1 MPYNAHP
8 DCILVYLTGTY
19 MNTLQKALIALSVGS
34 LLSVSAQA
42 AVNYAGQPYVGVKV
56 GKFLVDTD
64 GLDDPTAYGIYAGY
78 NFDPNFGAEIEYVGS
93 SDTDIETGVRGV
105 NAEYNLKTYGA
116 YGTYRYQFPNTGLY
130 AKGKLGFAK
139 AEIDVSAS
147 NVLGGSVS
155 ESDSDSGL
163 AGGIGLGYN
172 FNPNMSLEAEYD
184 YVAEDIALL
193 TVGAHF
199 KF

>member
-1 MPYNAHP
+1 
-8 DCILVYLTGTY
+8 

-42 AVNYAGQPYVGVKV
+42 AVNYAGQPYVGVKA
-56 GKFLVDTD
+56 GKFMVDAD
-64 GLDDPTAYGIYAGY
+64 DLDNPTAYGVYAGY
-78 NFDPNFGAEIEYVGS
+78 NFDSNFGAEVEYVGS
-93 SDTDIETGVRGV
+93 SSTDIDTGTNLVK
-105 NAEYNLKTYGA
+105 AEYDLKTYGA

-139 AEIDVSAS
+139 TEINVSAN
-147 NVLGGSVS
+147 NVLGYSGSD
-155 ESDSDSGL
+155 SDSDSGV

-172 FNPNMSLEAEYD
+172 FNPNMSVEAEYD
-184 YVAEDIALL
+184 YVAEDVSLL

>member
-1 MPYNAHP
+1 
-8 DCILVYLTGTY
+8 
-19 MNTLQKALIALSVGS
+19 MNTLQKALIALSVVS
-34 LLSVSAQA
+34 LMSVSAQA
-42 AVNYAGQPYVGVKV
+42 AVNYAGQPYAGVKV

-64 GLDDPTAYGIYAGY
+64 DLDDPTAYGIYAGY
-78 NFDPNFGAEIEYVGS
+78 QFDPNFGAEVEYVGS
-93 SDTDIETGVRGV
+93 SDTDIDTGVRGV

-147 NVLGGSVS
+147 SVLGGSAT

-172 FNPNMSLEAEYD
+172 FNPNMAVEAEYA
-184 YVAEDIALL
+184 YVAEDVALL
-193 TVGAHF
+193 TVGAQL

>member
-1 MPYNAHP
+1 MK
-8 DCILVYLTGTY
+8 
-19 MNTLQKALIALSVGS
+19 TLQKALIALSVGS

-42 AVNYAGQPYVGVKV
+42 AVNYAGQPYIGVKA
-56 GKFLVDTD
+56 GKFMVDTD
-64 GLDDPTAYGIYAGY
+64 DLDNPTAYGIYAGY
-78 NFDPNFGAEIEYVGS
+78 NFDPNFGAEVEYVGS
-93 SDTDIETGVRGV
+93 SDTDIDTGSSAVK
-105 NAEYNLKTYGA
+105 AEYDLKTYGA

-139 AEIDVSAS
+139 TEINVSAN
-147 NVLGGSVS
+147 NVLGYVGSD
-155 ESDSDSGL
+155 SDSDSGV

-172 FNPNMSLEAEYD
+172 FNPNMSVEAEYD
-184 YVAEDIALL
+184 YVAEDVSLL

>member
-1 MPYNAHP
+1 MK
-8 DCILVYLTGTY
+8 
-19 MNTLQKALIALSVGS
+19 TLQKTLLALVAGSLMSVG
-34 LLSVSAQA
+34 AQA
-42 AVNYAGQPYVGVKV
+42 AVNYAGQPYVGIKA
-56 GKFLVDTD
+56 GKFMVDAD

-78 NFDPNFGAEIEYVGS
+78 NFDPNFGAEVEYVGS
-93 SDTDIETGVRGV
+93 SDTDIDTGSSAVK
-105 NAEYNLKTYGA
+105 AEYDLKTYGA

-139 AEIDVSAS
+139 AEINASAS
-147 NVLGGSVS
+147 TVGYSDSV
-155 ESDSDSGL
+155 SDSDSGI

-172 FNPNMSLEAEYD
+172 FNPNMSVEAEYD

-193 TVGAHF
+193 TVGANF

>member
-1 MPYNAHP
+1 
-8 DCILVYLTGTY
+8 

-42 AVNYAGQPYVGVKV
+42 AVNYAGQPYVGVKA
-56 GKFLVDTD
+56 GKFMVDAD

-78 NFDPNFGAEIEYVGS
+78 NFDPNFGAEVEYVGS
-93 SDTDIETGVRGV
+93 SDTDIDTGSSAVK
-105 NAEYNLKTYGA
+105 AEYDLKTYGA

-139 AEIDVSAS
+139 AEINASAS
-147 NVLGGSVS
+147 TVGYSDSV
-155 ESDSDSGL
+155 SDSDSGV

-172 FNPNMSLEAEYD
+172 FNPNMSIEAEYD

-193 TVGAHF
+193 TLGAHV